1 MKSLPRA
8 SEPVFGD
15 HLDIPGADD
24 PEVFFDALLHV
35 ADMLLNTAKEHG
47 ITAVFSAHQWDP
59 LKNTQAAEAL
69 FVGDPIAA
77 YALADNLKE
86 TIG

>member
-8 SEPVFGD
+8 SEPVFGEC
-15 HLDIPGADD
+15 LDIPGEENPDQ
-24 PEVFFDALLHV
+24 FFDEFLRV
-35 ADMLLNTAKEHG
+35 ADMLLNTAREHG

-59 LKNTQAAEAL
+59 LGKSQVAEAL
-69 FVGDPIAA
+69 FVGDPLAA

-86 TIG
+86 TIR